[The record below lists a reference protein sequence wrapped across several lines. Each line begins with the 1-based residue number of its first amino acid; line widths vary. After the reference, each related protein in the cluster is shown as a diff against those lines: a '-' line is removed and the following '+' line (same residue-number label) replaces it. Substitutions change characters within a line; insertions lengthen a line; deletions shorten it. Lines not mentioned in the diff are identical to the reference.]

1 MTTTYTYPD
10 AYLSKFCVDALEDR
24 AIADIAVLGTFNADW
39 TERLTILRAYIL
51 ACLDNQA
58 DPDDLFTAKLKSYRA
73 EMTSAAAQAQA
84 QAAADAAEAAGTQ
97 NTFGIFTIPL
107 ERA

>member
-39 TERLTILRAYIL
+39 TERLVILRAYII

-73 EMTSAAAQAQA
+73 EFASALASAQA
-84 QAAADAAEAAGTQ
+84 QAAADAAAEAGTSSS
-97 NTFGIFTIPL
+97 FGIFTIPL

>member
-39 TERLTILRAYIL
+39 TERLTILRAYII

-73 EMTSAAAQAQA
+73 EFSSALASAQA
-84 QAAADAAEAAGTQ
+84 QAAADAAEEAGTQ
-97 NTFGIFTIPL
+97 SSFGIFTIPL